1 MRNLGFGML
10 GLGLLLGACA
20 PDNSN
25 YAAPASGQVV
35 REGGRPAE
43 PRPTSPPPPGT
54 PIMNTTPS
62 TGPSR

>member
-1 MRNLGFGML
+1 MRSIGLGLL

-20 PDNSN
+20 PSGSNSN
-25 YAAPASGQVV
+25 APVSGAVV

-43 PRPTSPPPPGT
+43 PRGTAPPPPGT
-54 PIMNTTPS
+54 PIINTEPS